1 VGVVIASAPARVREQ
16 VVRQHA
22 EEAAFLAEQ
31 RRQSNGSPIADLT
44 MLVRLEARLDTHAH
58 ALQHA
63 GQIGWEIARPAWKTR
78 YPGECFAALRLA
90 FELKDW
96 SRVDEVLDTLV
107 LPDEEDQDA
116 FEQLDAC
123 CMALDWLEPERAIEI
138 ASWWLTQEDPL
149 RWSLGL
155 AGLLA
160 HRVDPGAQLHRGVV
174 HPSAWTRAVAYQ
186 GVATLGLSLGSSG
199 MPSGSEDAC
208 ARVRL
213 FAHLACLRE
222 LGPDPAR
229 FEQLVELAA
238 ACPDHGDLA
247 CALGFAGLSPARSD
261 AAVQRFLTGAGE
273 HRRLAYIGVVGV
285 GDPVFVPWIIQALT
299 NPTDALAASYA
310 LVALTRLDPDARALI
325 GGPPGTGFDADDEL
339 TRVPLR
345 EPDIECAWLDP
356 DATRAWWAEVGGSF
370 TAGRR
375 VMWGAP
381 LPDALRSTIVSGPQ
395 RLRAFAAWRLAL
407 TRPGAVFAYEAPVAR
422 QLHWLA
428 QLGIEIGD
436 AGAST

>member
-22 EEAAFLAEQ
+22 EDAAFLAEQ
-31 RRQSNGSPIADLT
+31 RRQANGSPIADMR
-44 MLVRLEARLDTHAH
+44 MLARIEARLDTHAR

-90 FELKDW
+90 FELQEW
-96 SRVDEVLDTLV
+96 SRVDEVLDTLA
-107 LPDEEDQDA
+107 LPDDEDLDA

-123 CMALDWLEPERAIEI
+123 SMALDWLETERAIEI

-160 HRVDPGAQLHRGVV
+160 HRVDPGAQLRRGLDHRA
-174 HPSAWTRAVAYQ
+174 AWTRAVAYRGAAML
-186 GVATLGLSLGSSG
+186 GVPGK
-199 MPSGSEDAC
+199 PSGSEDAC

-213 FAHLACLRE
+213 FAHLAGLRE

-229 FEQLVELAA
+229 FEALVELAA

-247 CALGFAGLSPARSD
+247 CALGFAGLPPARCDVAIARILS
-261 AAVQRFLTGAGE
+261 GASE
-273 HRRLAYIGVVGV
+273 HRRLAYVGVVGV

-299 NPTDALAASYA
+299 DPTDGLAASYA
-310 LVALTRLDPDARALI
+310 LVALTGLDPDARALI
-325 GGPPGTGFDADDEL
+325 GGPPQGGLESDDEL
-339 TRVPLR
+339 DRLPLR
-345 EPDIECAWLDP
+345 EPDIECAWLEP

-370 TAGRR
+370 PAGRR

-381 LPDALRSTIVSGPQ
+381 LPEALRSTIANAPQ
-395 RLRAFAAWRLAL
+395 RLRALAAWRLAL
-407 TRPGAVFAYEAPVAR
+407 ERPGAAFAYEAPVAR
-422 QLHWLA
+422 QFHWLA
-428 QLGIEIGD
+428 QLGVAIDD

>member
-1 VGVVIASAPARVREQ
+1 MVIASSPARVREQ

-22 EEAAFLAEQ
+22 EEAAFVAEQ
-31 RRQSNGSPIADLT
+31 RRQSNGSPIADLS
-44 MLVRLEARLDTHAH
+44 MLARLEARLDTHAR

-63 GQIGWEIARPAWKTR
+63 GQVGWEIARPAWKTR
-78 YPGECFAALRLA
+78 YPGECFAALQLA
-90 FELKDW
+90 LELKDW
-96 SRVDEVLDTLV
+96 SRVDEVLDALA
-107 LPDEEDQDA
+107 LPDDEDQDA

-123 CMALDWLEPERAIEI
+123 SMALDWLQPERAIEI
-138 ASWWLTQEDPL
+138 ASWWLTQKNPL

-160 HRVDPGAQLHRGVV
+160 HRVDPGAQLHRGAV

-186 GVATLGLSLGSSG
+186 GAATLGLSLGASG
-199 MPSGSEDAC
+199 APSGSEDAC

-213 FAHLACLRE
+213 FAHLAGLRE

-229 FEQLVELAA
+229 FEALVEQAA

-247 CALGFAGLSPARSD
+247 CALGFAGLSPARCD
-261 AAVQRFLTGAGE
+261 AAVQRFLAGAGE
-273 HRRLAYIGVVGV
+273 HRRLAYIGIVGV

-299 NPTDALAASYA
+299 DPKDALAASYA
-310 LVALTRLDPDARALI
+310 LVALTGLDPDARALI
-325 GGPPGTGFDADDEL
+325 GGPPGAGLDADDEL
-339 TRVPLR
+339 ARVPLR

-356 DATRAWWAEVGGSF
+356 DATRAWWAEVGGGF
-370 TAGRR
+370 TPGRR
-375 VMWGAP
+375 VMWGAAV
-381 LPDALRSTIVSGPQ
+381 PDALRSTIVSGPQ
-395 RLRAFAAWRLAL
+395 RLRALAAWRLAL

-428 QLGIEIGD
+428 QLGVEIGD